1 MAEYIKRDDAIKA
14 IEWTWA
20 GKAAFEA
27 LKNLPAA
34 DVEERSSV
42 CPHYIRNVHDRGD
55 DSLCEKYVC
64 EVKVT
69 KPKWIPVTE
78 KLPEKEKRTYWIC
91 TDTGYQCEC
100 RWTNNRF
107 GIGESDE
114 WGWNIAD
121 VPQYHKV
128 TAWMFLPEP
137 YEPPK
142 EEP

>member
-1 MAEYIKRDDAIKA
+1 MHEELIHDLRLNHDTVVETYSQDGMEITETIYSQAADAI
-14 IEWTWA
+14 EEDDM
-20 GKAAFEA
+20 AFRQ
-27 LKNLPAA
+27 L
-34 DVEERSSV
+34 ER
-42 CPHYIRNVHDRGD
+42 YYKE
-55 DSLCEKYVC
+55 LCDHL
-64 EVKVT
+64 
-69 KPKWIPVTE
+69 PKWIPATE
-78 KLPEKEKRTYWIC
+78 RLPEKEKRTYWIC

-128 TAWMFLPEP
+128 TAWMFLPES

-142 EEP
+142 EE

>member
-1 MAEYIKRDDAIKA
+1 MTEEYISKKDLEDFAMDCVGGVVN
-14 IEWTWA
+14 IEQIHN
-20 GKAAFEA
+20 F
-27 LKNLPAA
+27 PAA
-34 DVEERSSV
+34 DVVPVVRYAD
-42 CPHYIRNVHDRGD
+42 C
-55 DSLCEKYVC
+55 
-64 EVKVT
+64 
-69 KPKWIPVTE
+69 KWIPVSE
-78 KLPEKEKRTYWIC
+78 RLPEKEKRTYWIC

-114 WGWNIAD
+114 WGWSIAD

-142 EEP
+142 EEIC

>member
-1 MAEYIKRDDAIKA
+1 MYEELIQRLREASKMS
-14 IEWTWA
+14 
-20 GKAAFEA
+20 EA
-27 LKNLPAA
+27 LAVLLPNSDGSATAKLYNDAA
-34 DVEERSSV
+34 DTIKV
-42 CPHYIRNVHDRGD
+42 
-55 DSLCEKYVC
+55 LCAHL
-64 EVKVT
+64 
-69 KPKWIPVTE
+69 PKWIPVAET
-78 KLPEKEKRTYWIC
+78 LPEEEKRTYWIC

-128 TAWMFLPEP
+128 TAWMRLPGP

-142 EEP
+142 EE